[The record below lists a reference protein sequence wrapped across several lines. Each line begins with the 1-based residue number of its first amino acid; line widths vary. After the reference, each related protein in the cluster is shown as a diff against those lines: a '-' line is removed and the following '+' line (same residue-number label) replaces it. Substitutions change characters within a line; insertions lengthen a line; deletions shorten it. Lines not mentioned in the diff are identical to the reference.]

1 MLLAIALAVVTG
13 LLVRSWWYRTPY
25 DVSSRVSYRMS
36 CWPRVRWLDRAFLGY
51 AQGWLREP
59 RIAMSKLE
67 DSVGV
72 VGPTRVN
79 KTSGVGIA
87 QMLFWN
93 GALVSISQTPL
104 LFRATAARR
113 QLLADEHGGKILVYA
128 PTVEGRVEGLVPMRF
143 SPADSTDPNVIT
155 LRVASWVQAAQT
167 GRNVD
172 DSDHWRAGAS
182 RILRGLF
189 LACAHHPDR
198 PGDFTLVREWLAHRD
213 LVEPMRILRGLG
225 TWGGDEWA
233 DSLKTIHESD
243 ASKERTSFF
252 SAAENTIEATANPTV
267 SKSTIATDFDPEE
280 FILSRSTLYIFSP
293 TEHQQAVA
301 PLISMLVES
310 LVHTAYRL
318 HREGRMQGR
327 LALSVDDLANVCALP
342 QLESIISQGGGQ
354 SVNVWWSL
362 QSLSQLAVH
371 YGQHAA
377 QAIWSATRCKI
388 VFGGLVDD
396 LSIEKLS
403 EVLPEER
410 VVLPSEQETQEGQGN
425 SVRLGRRRS
434 LHVTYRRLLSA
445 AQLREIP
452 DKWAMLLYHNLPPRM
467 VHVPLAAKRRL
478 TNRHM
483 KAWQPVE
490 QPVQQ
495 PAFEVIPGEVV
506 PLHPVEP
513 GELEEETGS

>member
-1 MLLAIALAVVTG
+1 M
-13 LLVRSWWYRTPY
+13 
-25 DVSSRVSYRMS
+25 
-36 CWPRVRWLDRAFLGY
+36 
-51 AQGWLREP
+51 E
-59 RIAMSKLE
+59 
-67 DSVGV
+67 
-72 VGPTRVN
+72 
-79 KTSGVGIA
+79 
-87 QMLFWN
+87 
-93 GALVSISQTPL
+93 
-104 LFRATAARR
+104 
-113 QLLADEHGGKILVYA
+113 
-128 PTVEGRVEGLVPMRF
+128 
-143 SPADSTDPNVIT
+143 
-155 LRVASWVQAAQT
+155 
-167 GRNVD
+167 
-172 DSDHWRAGAS
+172 
-182 RILRGLF
+182 
-189 LACAHHPDR
+189 
-198 PGDFTLVREWLAHRD
+198 
-213 LVEPMRILRGLG
+213 
-225 TWGGDEWA
+225 
-233 DSLKTIHESD
+233 
-243 ASKERTSFF
+243 
-252 SAAENTIEATANPTV
+252 
-267 SKSTIATDFDPEE
+267 
-280 FILSRSTLYIFSP
+280 
-293 TEHQQAVA
+293 
-301 PLISMLVES
+301 
-310 LVHTAYRL
+310 
-318 HREGRMQGR
+318 GR

-362 QSLSQLAVH
+362 QSLAQLATH
-371 YGQHAA
+371 YGLHAA

-425 SVRLGRRRS
+425 SVSLGRRRS

-506 PLHPVEP
+506 PLHSIEP
-513 GELEEETGS
+513 AELEEETGS